1 MNIAAIQ
8 TFLAIVETGSLA
20 RAASKLNVTQSTV
33 TTRLKTLEATLGQK
47 LINRS
52 KTGATTTSAGLR
64 LQRYAEAIAG
74 SWRQA
79 RLEVAAPTGSRKFRN
94 IAVHN
99 DLWVG
104 WGEGLF
110 AHIDEGAG
118 VAVSVFMGSDAEITA
133 WMDGNMVDLAVGFS
147 PVPRPDV
154 VADRVGADR
163 LVLVS
168 TRADAPVRFD
178 PGYVY
183 VDYGDYVGGQ
193 HLTAYADAD
202 AARLTFS
209 APGPAMKYLEAV
221 GGTAYLPHRMVTN
234 ELAEGRLFELAEAP
248 SFERPVFLNRRSS
261 VRRPEPTWIPTR

>member
-52 KTGATTTSAGLR
+52 KTGATTTNAGLR

-79 RLEVAAPTGSRKFRN
+79 RLEVAAPLGSRKFRN

-110 AHIDEGAG
+110 EHIDEGVG
-118 VAVSVFMGSDAEITA
+118 VAVSVFTGSDAEITS

-163 LVLVS
+163 LILVS
-168 TRADAPVRFD
+168 TRLDAPVRFD

-183 VDYGDYVGGQ
+183 VDYGDFVGGQ
-193 HLTAYADAD
+193 HLCRCRCRYADAD

-221 GGTAYLPHRMVTN
+221 GGVKLRDLALAYLQTRLEPACLFGPA
-234 ELAEGRLFELAEAP
+234 LALTDQLDKAGWP
-248 SFERPVFLNRRSS
+248 
-261 VRRPEPTWIPTR
+261 